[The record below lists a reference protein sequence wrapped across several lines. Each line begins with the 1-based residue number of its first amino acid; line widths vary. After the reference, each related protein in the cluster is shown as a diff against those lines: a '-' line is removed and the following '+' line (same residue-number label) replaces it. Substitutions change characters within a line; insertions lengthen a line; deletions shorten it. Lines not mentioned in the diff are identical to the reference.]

1 MLHNVNILKNSNVF
15 EFSTSL
21 AYSLKEIKLAKD
33 AIIVPSP
40 PMFTPKRSSSMF
52 VQNGYNKSVAGTLL
66 IIWLVIKL
74 TKNSL
79 WQVIFSKNSLI
90 NGMLAMFPEKTKN
103 PQKVKSKR

>member
-15 EFSTSL
+15 EFSTPL
-21 AYSLKEIKLAKD
+21 EYSLKEIKLAND

-40 PMFTPKRSSSMF
+40 PMFTPKRSCFMLL
-52 VQNGYNKSVAGTLL
+52 QNGKSKSVAGTLL

-79 WQVIFSKNSLI
+79 
-90 NGMLAMFPEKTKN
+90 
-103 PQKVKSKR
+103 